1 MDYQKILKIKPV
13 KIILKKIIN
22 NNLIKFTYLTL
33 KRTNFPIMFK
43 RHFKELLNL
52 KTILLFLDQYKI
64 NGTLNLS
71 KNPCYQDP
79 NTYPNFQNEY
89 EKFKIILGELVNRKE
104 SKTFY
109 KFGDGDYFTLKKLEV
124 GSATPGRR
132 DISKSYNEINNREF
146 IDGVLPNDYITVEI
160 YPRNRK
166 FFKEIFPE
174 RKIDYPSEYI
184 YGLLPNKWFLRTFKG
199 KIGLIGA
206 KEKLQ
211 LIERLLKYK
220 EYRAFLGIEKFNDY
234 IHIPQRFAAD
244 DVHSLEKI
252 VGEQLANSSSA
263 IFLVGIGHVKSILL
277 HRFKKYKQAVYI
289 DVGSGIDAI
298 AGIIN
303 IEKPYLGKWI
313 NFRIK
318 NFDYSFIDDFRY
330 KGMGKHI
337 FLE

>member
-1 MDYQKILKIKPV
+1 MDYQKIFKIKPI

-22 NNLIKFTYLTL
+22 NNLIKFSYLTL

-71 KNPCYQDP
+71 RNPCYQDP

-89 EKFKIILGELVNRKE
+89 EKFKIILIELVNRKE

-109 KFGDGDYFTLKKLEV
+109 KFGDGDYYTLKKLEV
-124 GSATPGRR
+124 GSASPGRR

-166 FFKEIFPE
+166 FFTELFPE
-174 RKIDYPSEYI
+174 RKIDFPTDYS
-184 YGLLPNKWFLRTFKG
+184 YGIVANKWIFKEFKG

-206 KEKLQ
+206 KEKLE
-211 LIERLLKYK
+211 LIEKLLEYK
-220 EYRAFLGIEKFNDY
+220 EYQNYLGIEKFNDY
-234 IHIPQRFAAD
+234 IYIPQRYACDNVD
-244 DVHSLEKI
+244 DIKKSVK
-252 VGEQLANSSSA
+252 EQLINSTSE
-263 IFLVGIGHVKSILL
+263 IFLVGIGHVKNAIL
-277 HRFKKYKQAVYI
+277 HKFKEYKGAIYL
-289 DVGSGIDAI
+289 DVGCGIDAI
-298 AGIIN
+298 AGV
-303 IEKPYLGKWI
+303 IEPERPYFGGWV
-313 NFRIK
+313 NYRIK
-318 NFDYSFIDDFRY
+318 SFDYSVIDFWRY
-330 KGMGKHI
+330 TTEGKFV
-337 FLE
+337 FL